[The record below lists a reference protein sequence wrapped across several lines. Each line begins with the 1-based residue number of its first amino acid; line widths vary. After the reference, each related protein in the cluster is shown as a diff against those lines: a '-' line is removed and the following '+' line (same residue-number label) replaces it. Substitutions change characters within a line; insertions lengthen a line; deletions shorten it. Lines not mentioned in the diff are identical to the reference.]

1 MIDPVA
7 FELWRG
13 RLGFAAIITTLIFIA
28 LLPMGG
34 DAGSL
39 PGPDLMTC
47 FVFVWMMRRPDY
59 LPLWLLAGA
68 MLIADILLMRPFG
81 LWAALVVLAGEIL
94 RARAVLMRELNF
106 FMEWAVVSGLMLAMM
121 VAYRFGFALTLLPQ
135 VNLGAALV
143 QWLWS
148 VIAYPG
154 VVLFTGYVLALR
166 KPSLGQVDFYGRR
179 F

>member
-1 MIDPVA
+1 MIDPVT

-13 RLGFAAIITTLIFIA
+13 RLGFAAIIMILIFIA

-34 DAGSL
+34 DAGHL

-68 MLIADILLMRPFG
+68 MLISDILLMRPFG

-106 FMEWAVVSGLMLAMM
+106 FMEWAVVSGLMLTMLL
-121 VAYRFGFALTLLPQ
+121 AYRFGFALTLLPQ
-135 VNLGAALV
+135 VSLGAALV

-148 VIAYPG
+148 VIAYPA

-166 KPSLGQVDFYGRR
+166 KPGLGQVDAYGRR